1 MTCTLLAVA
10 TASVTGSVVANVGWG
25 ACYSDAPNVLEYIGG
40 PIECANL
47 IRTFLFP
54 IIHPNPISRSTRT

>member
-25 ACYSDAPNVLEYIGG
+25 A
-40 PIECANL
+40 
-47 IRTFLFP
+47 
-54 IIHPNPISRSTRT
+54 TRTRPTCSSISADQSSVRT